1 MGENIHKILLSL
13 LVIFL
18 ALSVLIWPERWK
30 SLFNSDSKE
39 SIELEYQNGQL
50 KSINEKLQKERLVQS
65 ERIKRDSIL
74 IVDLNKKLE
83 EIDDQISIVDISIS
97 SKKNDLEKIRKENI
111 ESKRIIDIIRSTPN
125 TKSGDTLLLSIKNR
139 IK

>member
-39 SIELEYQNGQL
+39 SIELEYQNGQI

-74 IVDLNKKLE
+74 IEDLNKKIE
-83 EIDDQISIVDISIS
+83 EIDGQISIVDISIS